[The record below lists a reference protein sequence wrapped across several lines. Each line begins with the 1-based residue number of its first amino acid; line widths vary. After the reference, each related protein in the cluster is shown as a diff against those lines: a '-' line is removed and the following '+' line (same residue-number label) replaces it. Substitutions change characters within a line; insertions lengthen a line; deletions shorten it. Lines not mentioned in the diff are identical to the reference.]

1 MKKVLICLVLFGF
14 SFLFAEE
21 QKPVLEPNAALRELE
36 VREQTL
42 EKWAK
47 VNVEPGTD
55 QFRKKDADVRKVV
68 DEIVDYRFIA
78 EFIIGAKWASTPD
91 SQREE
96 LFNKIK
102 ELFSKV
108 YLGKLVY
115 NKGYEKKYLDKGS
128 EKNYLKG
135 VPESVFIVS
144 EITASPKN
152 KPVTYELIY
161 HMRSVDG
168 AYKIFDIELDTVSLS
183 MNYREQFNKNLK
195 TQSVDK
201 LIKLID
207 KKIKGSTSSENTK
220 SQPKTQTGE
229 QPENPKK

>member
-1 MKKVLICLVLFGF
+1 MKKTLICLILLGF
-14 SFLFAEE
+14 SLIFAEE
-21 QKPVLEPNAALRELE
+21 QKPVLEPNAALKELE
-36 VREQTL
+36 VREQAL

-47 VNVEPGTD
+47 VKVEPGTE

-78 EFIIGAKWASTPD
+78 EFIIGSKWASTPD
-91 SQREE
+91 SQKEE

-108 YLGKLVY
+108 YLGKLIY

-128 EKNYLKG
+128 EKKYLKG

-144 EITASPKN
+144 EITASLKN

-161 HMRSVDG
+161 HMRLVDNV
-168 AYKIFDIELDTVSLS
+168 YKIFDIELDTVSLS

-207 KKIKGSTSSENTK
+207 KKIQK
-220 SQPKTQTGE
+220 SISPGKPQTTQAEEQPKS
-229 QPENPKK
+229 PKK

>member
-1 MKKVLICLVLFGF
+1 MRKIIISLILFGF
-14 SFLFAEE
+14 SLIFAEE
-21 QKPVLEPNAALRELE
+21 QKNIPEPNAALKALE
-36 VREQTL
+36 IREQTL

-47 VNVEPGTD
+47 VKVDPGTE

-78 EFIIGAKWASTPD
+78 EFIIGEKWASTPD
-91 SQREE
+91 SQKEE

-108 YLGKLVY
+108 YLGKLIY

-128 EKNYLKG
+128 EKKYLKG

-144 EITASPKN
+144 EITASLKN

-161 HMRSVDG
+161 HMRLVDNV
-168 AYKIFDIELDTVSLS
+168 YKIFDIELDTVSLS

-207 KKIKGSTSSENTK
+207 KKIQNSVSPE
-220 SQPKTQTGE
+220 KTQTKTPAEE
-229 QPENPKK
+229 QPKSPKK